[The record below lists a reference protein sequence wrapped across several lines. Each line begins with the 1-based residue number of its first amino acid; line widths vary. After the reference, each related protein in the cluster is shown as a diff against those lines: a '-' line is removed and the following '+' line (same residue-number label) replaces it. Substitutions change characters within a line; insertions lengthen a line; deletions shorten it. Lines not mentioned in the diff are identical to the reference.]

1 MDHHWIDTQNFG
13 TSQSYKVYGNAIK
26 VLCNN
31 VSSYDISNNDGSY
44 VVKVGITDEQSFTIG
59 PLIENEGKIWTIK
72 SVMNHRMSES
82 TAVFV
87 FEV

>member
-1 MDHHWIDTQNFG
+1 
-13 TSQSYKVYGNAIK
+13 
-26 VLCNN
+26 
-31 VSSYDISNNDGSY
+31 
-44 VVKVGITDEQSFTIG
+44 
-59 PLIENEGKIWTIK
+59 LIENEGKIWTIK